1 MSTPRAQPSLARFAL
16 LSIAAAVATIL
27 LKGLAYL
34 FTGSVGLFSDAMES
48 FVNLVGG
55 LMAYM
60 MLKVA
65 EQPADENHAYGHT
78 KAEYFSSGLEGLLIL
93 GAAISIAWTA
103 CLRLLSPMP
112 LENIGIGLAISLTA
126 SGINLGTALL
136 LLRAGK
142 KHRSITLEANAKHL
156 LTDAWTSI
164 GVLAGILAV
173 AATGWLRLDPLIALG
188 VAANIVWAAYRI
200 LSKSVYGLMDAA
212 LPRRELE
219 AVRGAIERHM
229 NEEVHYHALRTRRSG
244 ARCFVSLH
252 VLVPGDWSV
261 QRGHSL
267 CEEIEADIRLVV
279 WPVTVFTHL
288 EPAQDPA
295 SYDDMHL
302 ERVPR

>member
-1 MSTPRAQPSLARFAL
+1 MTSHTAQPSLARYAL
-16 LSIAAAVATIL
+16 LSIAAAIATII

-93 GAAISIAWTA
+93 GASVSIAWTA
-103 CLRLLSPMP
+103 SLRLLSPTP
-112 LENIGIGLAISLTA
+112 LENIGLGLAISVAA

-136 LLRAGK
+136 LHRAGK
-142 KHRSITLEANAKHL
+142 KYRSITLEANANHL
-156 LTDAWTSI
+156 LTDVWTSA
-164 GVLAGILAV
+164 GVLVAILAV
-173 AATGWLRLDPLIALG
+173 AATGWLRLDPLIAMA
-188 VAANIVWAAYRI
+188 VAANIAWAAYRI
-200 LSKSVYGLMDAA
+200 LRKSVYGLMDAA

-219 AVRGAIERHM
+219 AVRGAIEHHM
-229 NEEVHYHALRTRRSG
+229 NEDVHYHALRTRRSG

-261 QRGHSL
+261 QRGHTL
-267 CEEIEADIRLVV
+267 CEEIEADIRLAVS
-279 WPVTVFTHL
+279 PVTVFTHL

-295 SYDDMHL
+295 SYDDIHL
-302 ERVPR
+302 ERPQR